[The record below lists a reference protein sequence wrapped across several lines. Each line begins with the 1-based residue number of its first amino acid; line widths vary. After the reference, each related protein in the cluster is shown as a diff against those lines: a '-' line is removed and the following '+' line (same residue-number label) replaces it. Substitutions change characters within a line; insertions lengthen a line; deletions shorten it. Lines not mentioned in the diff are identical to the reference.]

1 MSIEKTNM
9 FEVAVRSKMRF
20 PFKGQISAE
29 DLWDLRVEDLD
40 SIFKQLNS
48 QVKKASEES
57 LLNKKSAEDEISDTK
72 IEIVKYIVGIKLAED
87 DARKQARVKKE
98 QKQKILSV
106 IADKQDAAL
115 QNKSLE
121 ELTAM
126 LGELES

>member
-29 DLWDLRVEDLD
+29 DLWDLRAEDLD

-72 IEIVKYIVGIKLAED
+72 IEIVKYIVSIKLAED

-126 LGELES
+126 LGDLEN

>member
-1 MSIEKTNM
+1 MSNEKTNM

-20 PFKGQISAE
+20 PFKGQISVE
-29 DLWDLRVEDLD
+29 DLWDLRAEDLD
-40 SIFKQLNS
+40 LIFKQLNS

-72 IEIVKYIVGIKLAED
+72 IEIVKYIVGIKLAEA
-87 DARKQARVKKE
+87 DARKQARIKKE

-126 LGELES
+126 LGELEN